1 MSFFMSVRGASKRAQ
16 TVADR
21 ICSKKFKREQAEAAA
36 KPSEHGAW
44 RNTLDQSILSGL
56 MPPIVPKALVPKW
69 DKTKAVVAW
78 RVDWKKIVPRHVVQK
93 IFKAC
98 TAAKIAAREIK
109 LNQFLSCIPSM
120 FNFMSYPL
128 VPLRFSL
135 RPTVYFPFEKSL
147 RSKIVTPK
155 CGFLKSRSYYH
166 TASLPEMK
174 SRRAVPMIQS
184 TDERSFPFISRRL
197 VGTATSTVRYAN
209 TMVVSGNG
217 ITIKLNT
224 AGYSKENITVEVEG
238 SWLVVEALST
248 STEESGGYLQRHM
261 MRRYELP
268 PYSDIHNIRV
278 ELNEQTKELRVIV
291 PSIKPKDTLK

>member
-109 LNQFLSCIPSM
+109 LNQFLSCIPVNVQFHELSPRT
-120 FNFMSYPL
+120 S
-128 VPLRFSL
+128 
-135 RPTVYFPFEKSL
+135 PF
-147 RSKIVTPK
+147 
-155 CGFLKSRSYYH
+155 
-166 TASLPEMK
+166 
-174 SRRAVPMIQS
+174 QS
-184 TDERSFPFISRRL
+184 S
-197 VGTATSTVRYAN
+197 
-209 TMVVSGNG
+209 
-217 ITIKLNT
+217 
-224 AGYSKENITVEVEG
+224 
-238 SWLVVEALST
+238 ST
-248 STEESGGYLQRHM
+248 SIF
-261 MRRYELP
+261 P
-268 PYSDIHNIRV
+268 V
-278 ELNEQTKELRVIV
+278 
-291 PSIKPKDTLK
+291 